1 MTHGPEEPDHSI
13 MRIDS
18 ADERGGME
26 LRARIEAETKEALK
40 SGAKD
45 KVSTLRM
52 LNAALKN
59 KQIDKR
65 RPLTEE
71 EVIETVRTLIKQ
83 RRDSVEQFAR
93 GGRQD
98 LVDKETAE
106 IAVLEVYLPKQLTR
120 EELEGMVRDAIA
132 QSGAKDAKDLGK
144 VMKALIP
151 IVGGRADG
159 KLVSELVK
167 NALE

>member
-1 MTHGPEEPDHSI
+1 MGLREK
-13 MRIDS
+13 IDS
-18 ADERGGME
+18 DV
-26 LRARIEAETKEALK
+26 KEALK

-45 KVSTLRM
+45 KLSTLRM

-65 RPLTEE
+65 RPLSDD
-71 EVIETVRTLIKQ
+71 EVVETVRSLIKQ
-83 RRDSVEQFAR
+83 RKDSIEQFAK

-106 IAVLEVYLPKQLTR
+106 AAVLEGYLPQQLTR
-120 EELEGMVRDAIA
+120 EEIEAMVRNAIA
-132 QSGAKDAKDLGK
+132 QSGAQGAKDMGK

-151 IVGGRADG
+151 AIGGRADG

-167 NALE
+167 HALG

>member
-1 MTHGPEEPDHSI
+1 MG
-13 MRIDS
+13 
-18 ADERGGME
+18 
-26 LRARIEAETKEALK
+26 LREKIEADTKDALK

-71 EVIETVRTLIKQ
+71 EVLETVRSLIKQ
-83 RRDSVEQFAR
+83 RKDSIEQFAK

-98 LVDKETAE
+98 LVDKEAAE
-106 IAVLEVYLPKQLTR
+106 VFVLEAYLPMQLSR
-120 EELEGMVRDAIA
+120 EELDAMVRDAITQTGA
-132 QSGAKDAKDLGK
+132 QGAKDMGK
-144 VMKALIP
+144 VMKSLIP
-151 IVGGRADG
+151 MVGGRADG

-167 NALE
+167 NALG

>member
-1 MTHGPEEPDHSI
+1 MGLREK
-13 MRIDS
+13 IDT
-18 ADERGGME
+18 D
-26 LRARIEAETKEALK
+26 TKEALK

-45 KVSTLRM
+45 KLSTLRM

-65 RPLTEE
+65 RSLTEE
-71 EVIETVRTLIKQ
+71 EVFETVRSLIKQ
-83 RRDSVEQFAR
+83 RKDSIEQFAK

-106 IAVLEVYLPKQLTR
+106 VAVLEVYLPQQLSR
-120 EELEGMVRDAIA
+120 EELEVMVRDAVAQTGA
-132 QSGAKDAKDLGK
+132 QSARDMGK

-151 IVGGRADG
+151 MVGGRADG

-167 NALE
+167 NALG

>member
-1 MTHGPEEPDHSI
+1 MGLRDK
-13 MRIDS
+13 ID
-18 ADERGGME
+18 ADV
-26 LRARIEAETKEALK
+26 KEALK

-71 EVIETVRTLIKQ
+71 EVVETVRSLIKQ
-83 RRDSVEQFAR
+83 RKDSIEQFAK

-106 IAVLEVYLPKQLTR
+106 ITFLEVYLPTQLTR
-120 EELEGMVRDAIA
+120 EELEEMVRDAIT
-132 QSGAKDAKDLGK
+132 QSGATGAKDMGK
-144 VMKALIP
+144 VMKTLIP
-151 IVGGRADG
+151 TLGGRADG
-159 KLVSELVK
+159 KLVSEIVK
-167 NALE
+167 HALG

>member
-1 MTHGPEEPDHSI
+1 MEE
-13 MRIDS
+13 
-18 ADERGGME
+18 GVME
-26 LRARIEAETKEALK
+26 LREKIEDDTRQALK

-65 RPLTEE
+65 RPLTTE
-71 EVIETVRTLIKQ
+71 EVIETVRSLIKQ
-83 RRDSVEQFAR
+83 RKDSIEQFTK

-106 IAVLEVYLPKQLTR
+106 VAILEAYLPKQLAR
-120 EELEGMVRDAIA
+120 EELESMIRDAIA
-132 QSGAKDAKDLGK
+132 QTGAQGPRDMGK

-151 IVGGRADG
+151 MVGGRADG

-167 NALE
+167 NALG

>member
-1 MTHGPEEPDHSI
+1 MGLRDK
-13 MRIDS
+13 ID
-18 ADERGGME
+18 AD
-26 LRARIEAETKEALK
+26 TKDALK

-45 KVSTLRM
+45 KLSTLRM

-71 EVIETVRTLIKQ
+71 EVIETVRSLIKQ
-83 RRDSVEQFAR
+83 RKDSIEQFAK

-106 IAVLEVYLPKQLTR
+106 VAVLETYLPQQLAR
-120 EELEGMVRDAIA
+120 EEIEVMVRDAISQTGA
-132 QSGAKDAKDLGK
+132 QGAKDMGK

-151 IVGGRADG
+151 MVGGRADG

-167 NALE
+167 NALG

>member
-1 MTHGPEEPDHSI
+1 MG
-13 MRIDS
+13 
-18 ADERGGME
+18 
-26 LRARIEAETKEALK
+26 LREKIEADTKDALK

-71 EVIETVRTLIKQ
+71 EVLETVRSLIKQ
-83 RRDSVEQFAR
+83 RKDSIEQFAK

-98 LVDKETAE
+98 LVDKEAAE
-106 IAVLEVYLPKQLTR
+106 VFVLEAYLPMQLSR
-120 EELEGMVRDAIA
+120 EELDAMVRDAITQTGA
-132 QSGAKDAKDLGK
+132 QGAKDMGK

-151 IVGGRADG
+151 MVGGRADG

-167 NALE
+167 NALG

>member
-1 MTHGPEEPDHSI
+1 
-13 MRIDS
+13 
-18 ADERGGME
+18 ME
-26 LRARIEAETKEALK
+26 LRERIDNDVKEALK

-71 EVIETVRTLIKQ
+71 EVVETVRSLIKQ
-83 RRDSVEQFAR
+83 RKDSIEQFAK

-106 IAVLEVYLPKQLTR
+106 VTFLEVYLPKQLSHD
-120 EELEGMVRDAIA
+120 ELETIVRDAIA
-132 QSGAKDAKDLGK
+132 QSGAQGAKDMGK
-144 VMKALIP
+144 VMKTLIP
-151 IVGGRADG
+151 ALGGRADG

-167 NALE
+167 QALG

>member
-1 MTHGPEEPDHSI
+1 
-13 MRIDS
+13 
-18 ADERGGME
+18 ME
-26 LRARIEAETKEALK
+26 LREKIEADTKNALK

-65 RPLTEE
+65 RSLTED
-71 EVIETVRTLIKQ
+71 EVVETVRSLIKQ
-83 RRDSVEQFAR
+83 RKDSIEQFAK

-106 IAVLEVYLPKQLTR
+106 VVVLEIYLPKQLSR
-120 EELEGMVRDAIA
+120 EELETMVRDVISKTGA
-132 QSGAKDAKDLGK
+132 QGAKDMGK

-151 IVGGRADG
+151 AVGGRADG
-159 KLVSELVK
+159 KLISELVK
-167 NALE
+167 NALGQ

>member
-1 MTHGPEEPDHSI
+1 MGLRDK
-13 MRIDS
+13 ID
-18 ADERGGME
+18 AD
-26 LRARIEAETKEALK
+26 TKDALK

-71 EVIETVRTLIKQ
+71 EVIETVRLLIKQ
-83 RRDSVEQFAR
+83 RKDSIEQFAK

-106 IAVLEVYLPKQLTR
+106 VAVLEAYLPQQLAR
-120 EELEGMVRDAIA
+120 EELEVMVRDAISQTGA
-132 QSGAKDAKDLGK
+132 QGARDMGK

-151 IVGGRADG
+151 LVGGRADG

-167 NALE
+167 NALG